1 MLLSNISRGKAN
13 QTIKFGQIIECNKRN
28 IFLDKLYTKFT
39 GEAIPRP
46 FYKESKLSIFLDQ
59 KSEMLKSLSLL

>member
-13 QTIKFGQIIECNKRN
+13 QTIKFGQIIEYNKRN